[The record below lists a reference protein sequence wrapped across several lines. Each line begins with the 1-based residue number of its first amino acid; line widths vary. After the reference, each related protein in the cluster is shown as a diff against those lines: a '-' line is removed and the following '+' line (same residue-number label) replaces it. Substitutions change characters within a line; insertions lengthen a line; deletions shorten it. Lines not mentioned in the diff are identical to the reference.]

1 MDTTLQHLLTLA
13 REGNV
18 ERRCAALL
26 VLGALKLQ
34 DPSIV
39 ETVGAALGHANV
51 VLKDYALRY
60 FEEARPKASI
70 PLLLPLL
77 DDADKDLCER
87 VIRLLV
93 GFGQAVV
100 RPLLQRAKTAPHSW
114 QLNAARVLCA
124 VRGKAA
130 WKGVL
135 QLLPQGASE
144 LNKAVCD
151 AVAAALREMGRR
163 SRKRSTAKSSS
174 LPQPW
179 MSKASAPLWFRL
191 FGSWVSSAG
200 PKPVSGS
207 SALSALTTTTVSASM
222 RSLLCSTAYA
232 AKSCVRTSVPGY
244 YPC

>member
-34 DPSIV
+34 DPSVV
-39 ETVGAALGHANV
+39 ETVGAALGHANI

-60 FEEARPKASI
+60 FEEVHPKAGI

-77 DDADKDLCER
+77 DDADKDLHER
-87 VIRLLV
+87 VIRLLT
-93 GFGQAVV
+93 GFGQATV
-100 RPLLQRAKTAPHSW
+100 RPLLQHAKAATRPW

-135 QLLPQGASE
+135 QLLPQGDSE
-144 LNKAVCD
+144 FNKTLCD
-151 AVAAALREMGRR
+151 SVAAALRELR
-163 SRKRSTAKSSS
+163 
-174 LPQPW
+174 
-179 MSKASAPLWFRL
+179 
-191 FGSWVSSAG
+191 
-200 PKPVSGS
+200 
-207 SALSALTTTTVSASM
+207 
-222 RSLLCSTAYA
+222 A
-232 AKSCVRTSVPGY
+232 AEHEELYSEHERFAATL
-244 YPC
+244 